1 MNALVV
7 ILVAALPFVVIA
19 FALYH
24 VLFERVMG
32 KTLRPAFAV
41 LLYWLAVA
49 VVPWSLLWVQVP
61 LANYIF
67 GSFPSLQTAA
77 WDVGLAIN
85 LSLGMILSY
94 LSGVV
99 AAVLATRQ
107 FLLGATHGI

>member
-7 ILVAALPFVVIA
+7 ILVAALPFALVA
-19 FALYH
+19 FVLYR
-24 VLFERVMG
+24 VLFVRVMG

-41 LLYWLAVA
+41 LLYWIAIA
-49 VVPWSLLWVQVP
+49 VVPWVLLWVQVP

-67 GSFPSLQTAA
+67 GSIPSLQTAA

-94 LSGVV
+94 LTGVV

-107 FLLGATHGI
+107 FLHGATHGV